1 MTGTAPNRVFNIEWR
16 TGYFGRPGTANFEVQ
31 LSESS
36 SDINVVY
43 GSTVDDGGLETSGI
57 QASSSG
63 PATQFSCGE
72 PTLTDGLQVTYTCG
86 SDLANA
92 YADGNCYM
100 SARRRE
106 GPSGPLWYNGDFN
119 GVNGLANEMNTLV
132 GQSSIYDNFIV
143 PGPGWHITSIFSDNL
158 LNTNVTGATWEIRS
172 GVTEGNGGT
181 VVASGTTTTPVVT
194 PTGRSGF
201 GFTEFM
207 VEITGLS
214 VDLAPGTYWLNV
226 TPVGDGS
233 GRSFDSDTSGDNCVG
248 LPCGNDDNAFINSS
262 DFGFVFHN
270 TSSGDVGQPDFSMGV
285 NGTIQGGGC
294 VTPTPTPTPTATPT
308 CPPGGGNGPSGPLWY
323 NGDFNGV
330 NGLANEMNTLVGQ
343 SSIYDNFIVPGPGWH
358 ITSIFSDN
366 LLNTNVT
373 GATWEIRSG
382 VTEGNGGTVVASGTT
397 TTPVVTPTG
406 RSGFGFTEF
415 MVEITGLSVDLAPG
429 TYWLNVTPV
438 GDGSGRSFDSDTS
451 GTNCVGLPC
460 GNDDNAFINSSDFGF
475 VFHNT
480 SSGDVGQPDFSMGV
494 NGTIQGGGCPTAT
507 PTATAHGDGNGN
519 GNSYYYSYGNGNSD
533 ITPTAT
539 TTLQLRLQLLLPLR
553 RQDLPTPRPRP
564 TPPPRP

>member
-1 MTGTAPNRVFNIEWR
+1 MSSPTPTPTATATCP
-16 TGYFGRPGTANFEVQ
+16 PG
-31 LSESS
+31 
-36 SDINVVY
+36 
-43 GSTVDDGGLETSGI
+43 GG
-57 QASSSG
+57 A
-63 PATQFSCGE
+63 
-72 PTLTDGLQVTYTCG
+72 
-86 SDLANA
+86 
-92 YADGNCYM
+92 
-100 SARRRE
+100 

-119 GVNGLANEMNTLV
+119 GINGLANEMNTLV

-233 GRSFDSDTSGDNCVG
+233 GRSFDSDTSGTNCVG

-294 VTPTPTPTPTATPT
+294 VTPTPSPTPTATPT

-323 NGDFNGV
+323 NGDFNDI

-507 PTATAHGDGNGN
+507 PTATATRDGNGN
-519 GNSYYYSYGNGNSD
+519 GNGYYYSYGNSDSYSYSYSYSYGNSYCYP
-533 ITPTAT
+533 TPTRT
-539 TTLQLRLQLLLPLR
+539 S
-553 RQDLPTPRPRP
+553 PTPRPRP

>member
-1 MTGTAPNRVFNIEWR
+1 M
-16 TGYFGRPGTANFEVQ
+16 
-31 LSESS
+31 
-36 SDINVVY
+36 Y
-43 GSTVDDGGLETSGI
+43 GSTVDNGGLETSGI
-57 QASSSG
+57 QASSGG
-63 PATQFSCGE
+63 PATQFSCGT
-72 PTLTDGLQVTYTCG
+72 PTLTGGLEVIYSCGVSSPTPTPTATATCPPG
-86 SDLANA
+86 GGA
-92 YADGNCYM
+92 
-100 SARRRE
+100 

-143 PGPGWHITSIFSDNL
+143 PAPGWHITSIFSDNL
-158 LNTNVTGATWEIRS
+158 ANTNVTGATWEIRS

-207 VEITGLS
+207 VEVTGLS

-233 GRSFDSDTSGDNCVG
+233 GRSFDSDTSGTNCVG
-248 LPCGNDDNAFINSS
+248 LPCGNDDNAFINST

-343 SSIYDNFIVPGPGWH
+343 SSIYDNFIVPAPGWH

-366 LLNTNVT
+366 LANTNVT

-415 MVEITGLSVDLAPG
+415 MVEVTGLSVDLAPG

-507 PTATAHGDGNGN
+507 PTATA
-519 GNSYYYSYGNGNSD
+519 
-533 ITPTAT
+533 TAT
-539 TTLQLRLQLLLPLR
+539 FTSNRDADELLLQPRQQLRLQQRQRPLLQLQQR
-553 RQDLPTPRPRP
+553 RRLQ
-564 TPPPRP
+564 PPPLVR